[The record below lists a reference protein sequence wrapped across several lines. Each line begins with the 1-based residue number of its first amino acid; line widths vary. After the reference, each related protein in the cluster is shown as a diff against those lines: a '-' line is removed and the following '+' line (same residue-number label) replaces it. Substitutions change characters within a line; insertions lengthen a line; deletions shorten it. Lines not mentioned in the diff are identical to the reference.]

1 MKEVINKIV
10 NSRKFW
16 YGFSILM
23 VIMFSE
29 DLGISATKMNSLL
42 VVGVALILGQ
52 GFADKFCN
60 IKYQWL

>member
-16 YGFSILM
+16 YGFSILK

-42 VVGVALILGQ
+42 VVGVALIIGQ
-52 GFADKFCN
+52 GLADKSCN
-60 IKYQWL
+60 MK

>member
-1 MKEVINKIV
+1 MKNVINKIV

-29 DLGISATKMNSLL
+29 DLGISATKMQSMLI
-42 VVGVALILGQ
+42 VGVALFIGQ
-52 GFADKFCN
+52 GLADKSCN
-60 IKYQWL
+60 MKK

>member
-42 VVGVALILGQ
+42 IVGVALIIGQ
-52 GFADKFCN
+52 GLADKSCN
-60 IKYQWL
+60 K

>member
-42 VVGVALILGQ
+42 VVGVALIIGQ
-52 GFADKFCN
+52 GLADKSCN
-60 IKYQWL
+60 K

>member
-29 DLGISATKMNSLL
+29 DLGISATKMNS
-42 VVGVALILGQ
+42 
-52 GFADKFCN
+52 
-60 IKYQWL
+60 

>member
-1 MKEVINKIV
+1 MKNVINSII
-10 NSRKFW
+10 NSKKFW

-42 VVGVALILGQ
+42 VVGVALIIGQ
-52 GFADKFCN
+52 GLADKSCN
-60 IKYQWL
+60 K

>member
-29 DLGISATKMNSLL
+29 DLGISETKMNSLL
-42 VVGVALILGQ
+42 VVGVALIIGQ
-52 GFADKFCN
+52 GLADQSCN
-60 IKYQWL
+60 MK

>member
-1 MKEVINKIV
+1 MKNVINKII

-29 DLGISATKMNSLL
+29 DLGISATKMQSMLI
-42 VVGVALILGQ
+42 VGVALIIGQ
-52 GFADKFCN
+52 GLADKSCN
-60 IKYQWL
+60 K

>member
-1 MKEVINKIV
+1 MKNVINKIV

-29 DLGISATKMNSLL
+29 DLGISATKMQSMLI
-42 VVGVALILGQ
+42 VVVALILGQ
-52 GFADKFCN
+52 SYADKSCS
-60 IKYQWL
+60 K

>member
-1 MKEVINKIV
+1 MKNVINKMI

-42 VVGVALILGQ
+42 VVGVALIIGQ
-52 GFADKFCN
+52 GLADKSCN
-60 IKYQWL
+60 MKR

>member
-1 MKEVINKIV
+1 MKEVINKIIK
-10 NSRKFW
+10 SRKFW

-42 VVGVALILGQ
+42 VVGVALIIGQ
-52 GFADKFCN
+52 GLADKSCN
-60 IKYQWL
+60 MKR

>member
-29 DLGISATKMNSLL
+29 DLGISETKMNSLL
-42 VVGVALILGQ
+42 VVGVALIIGQ
-52 GFADKFCN
+52 GLADKSCN
-60 IKYQWL
+60 MKR

>member
-1 MKEVINKIV
+1 MKNVFNKII

-29 DLGISATKMNSLL
+29 DLGISATKMQSMLI
-42 VVGVALILGQ
+42 VGVALIVGQ
-52 GFADKFCN
+52 GLADKSCS
-60 IKYQWL
+60 K

>member
-1 MKEVINKIV
+1 MKEVIMKMV

-29 DLGISATKMNSLL
+29 DLGISETKMNSLL
-42 VVGVALILGQ
+42 VVGVALIIGQ
-52 GFADKFCN
+52 GLADKSCN
-60 IKYQWL
+60 MKI

>member
-1 MKEVINKIV
+1 MKNVINKIV

-29 DLGISATKMNSLL
+29 DLGISATKMQSMLI
-42 VVGVALILGQ
+42 VGVALIIGQ
-52 GFADKFCN
+52 GMADKSCN
-60 IKYQWL
+60 K